1 MKRRSDGKRDAC
13 PIPPGARPEERG
25 LEPNMSLPSF
35 LDRFFDDW
43 RKVTLTLGVAAAVMA
58 YSFLMVPP
66 PIVSFLKSPDTWDQP
81 IPERNYTQPEAGQWS
96 PRYEEKVVFEEDTVL
111 NGSRTL
117 VLENCSCAF
126 NGFLLVKD
134 DARLIL
140 RNADVFVR
148 EKSGGWSGMSIVP
161 FPYYFAFMNS
171 SSLEAYNS
179 TIFFQDRGGLGFFD
193 SSSGF
198 MDSSQMPTAIFD
210 AHDDSRLQFNKC
222 SINTLGTFGNSS
234 IAVRDSSVE
243 FINSVY
249 TLYKLF
255 WGWQPVF
262 SNASVDVYS
271 SKIGALQLKVRD
283 SRIVL
288 NKPIKGFF
296 SHWAPN
302 VDLCGGGE
310 SLNIVLHDSELLS
323 QPDLWFVNCTVEVQG
338 AKDLGQIIVESSSLI
353 FNNSSC
359 TVLSVARCK
368 EAEVTDSLIY
378 WLIINEG
385 VDAVIRRTKAEHI
398 RLNGVDGTLE
408 FDQVKANTLSVSFPV
423 TSSYPSDRYCR
434 LKGSLLIEN
443 RTSYNLD
450 GKFKI
455 MRNYNIVAVK
465 DDRACPGV
473 KITLRDGNGNLI
485 WSGETD
491 GEGRGSFNLTLV
503 KLWKTEKYVFVTN
516 VTDSYS
522 LEAVADGVKS
532 NATVNFLAQTP
543 IIFSFPPEPQKP
555 LWAENWFLTAASSM
569 TILVISV
576 GYLFR
581 RSIAK
586 RKDSL
591 APTRVAKDLRREK
604 GHLLAMVV
612 SEMFA
617 PLRRRKHGHPA
628 A

>member
-1 MKRRSDGKRDAC
+1 MKRCSDGKRDAC
-13 PIPPGARPEERG
+13 PIPPGVRPEERG
-25 LEPNMSLPSF
+25 LEPNVSLPSF

-43 RKVTLTLGVAAAVMA
+43 RKVTLTLGVAAVVMA

-66 PIVSFLKSPDTWDQP
+66 PIVSFPKPPDTWDRP
-81 IPERNYTQPEAGQWS
+81 VPEYNYSNPEELQRS
-96 PRYEEKVVFEEDTVL
+96 PRYENEIIFEEDTVL
-111 NGSRTL
+111 NGSQTL
-117 VLENCSCAF
+117 VLENCSCVF
-126 NGFLLVKD
+126 NGLLLVKD

-148 EKSGGWSGMSIVP
+148 DKSGGWSGTDIVP

-171 SSLEAYNS
+171 SSLEAHNS
-179 TIFFQDRGGLGFFD
+179 TIFFRGQSWIGFFD

-198 MDSSQMPTAIFD
+198 MDSSQMPAASFD
-210 AHDDSRLQFNKC
+210 AHDDSRLQFSNC
-222 SINTLGTFGNSS
+222 SANTLGTFGNSS
-234 IAVRDSSVE
+234 ISVRDSSVGT
-243 FINSVY
+243 INSIY
-249 TLYKLF
+249 TMCN
-255 WGWQPVF
+255 WRQPVTF

-271 SKIGALQLKVRD
+271 SKIGELQLKARN
-283 SRIVL
+283 SKIVL
-288 NKPIKGFF
+288 DKPIKGFF
-296 SHWAPN
+296 SHWDPN
-302 VDLCGGGE
+302 VDLCSGGE
-310 SLNIVLHDSELLS
+310 SLNIFLQDSELLS
-323 QPDLWFVNCTVEVQG
+323 QPKLWFINCTVEAQDQR
-338 AKDLGQIIVESSSLI
+338 DLGTIIAESSSLI
-353 FNNSSC
+353 FNNSTC
-359 TVLSVARCK
+359 TELTVVRCR
-368 EAEVTDSLIY
+368 EAEVIDSLIY
-378 WLIINEG
+378 WLHIGEG
-385 VDAVIRRTKAEHI
+385 VDAIIRRTKAKYLTFI
-398 RLNGVDGTLE
+398 DADGVLE
-408 FDQVKANTLSVSFPV
+408 FDQVKATRLFVFSSATTLNPV
-423 TSSYPSDRYCR
+423 DWYCH

-443 RTSYNLD
+443 NTSYD
-450 GKFKI
+450 FSGKFKI
-455 MRNYNIVAVK
+455 VRSYDVVAVK
-465 DDRACPGV
+465 GDRACPGV
-473 KITLRDGNGNLI
+473 KLTLKDGNGNLI
-485 WSGETD
+485 WSEETD

-503 KLWKTEKYVFVTN
+503 KLWKTEEYVFVTN

-569 TILVISV
+569 TILVVSV

-617 PLRRRKHGHPA
+617 PLRRRKHGRPA

>member
-1 MKRRSDGKRDAC
+1 VLPETLKRRSDGKRDAC
-13 PIPPGARPEERG
+13 PIPPGIRPEERD
-25 LEPNMSLPSF
+25 LKPNMSLPSF
-35 LDRFFDDW
+35 LDRFFEDW
-43 RKVTLTLGVAAAVMA
+43 RKVTLTLGVAAVVMA

-66 PIVSFLKSPDTWDQP
+66 PMVSFPKSPDTWDQP
-81 IPERNYTQPEAGQWS
+81 IPEQNYTQPETLQWS
-96 PRYEEKVVFEEDTVL
+96 PRYEKEIVFEKDTVL

-117 VLENCSCAF
+117 VLENCSCVF
-126 NGFLLVKD
+126 NGLLLVKD

-148 EKSGGWSGMSIVP
+148 KKSGWTSLDIVP

-179 TIFFQDRGGLGFFD
+179 TIFFQGRGEIGFFN
-193 SSSGF
+193 SSNCF
-198 MDSSQMPTAIFD
+198 MDSSNIPTASFD
-210 AHDDSRLQFNKC
+210 AYDDSRLQFNKC
-222 SINTLGTFGNSS
+222 SINTLGPLGNSS
-234 IAVRDSSVE
+234 STVRDSSIQIIDSYYYYR
-243 FINSVY
+243 FGRPP
-249 TLYKLF
+249 F
-255 WGWQPVF
+255 F
-262 SNASVDVYS
+262 SDASVDIFS
-271 SKIGALQLKVRD
+271 SKIGALHLKVRD
-283 SRIVL
+283 SKIVL
-288 NKPIKGFF
+288 KKPIRGFF

-323 QPDLWFVNCTVEVQG
+323 QSDLWFVNCTVEVQG

-359 TVLSVARCK
+359 TDLSVARCR
-368 EAEVTDSLIY
+368 EVEVTDSLIY
-378 WLIINEG
+378 WLIIGEG
-385 VDAVIRRTKAEHI
+385 VDAVIRRTKI
-398 RLNGVDGTLE
+398 KYISLGRVDGTLE
-408 FDQVKANTLSVSFPV
+408 FDQVKANRFSVSFPV

-443 RTSYNLD
+443 VTSFDLY

-455 MRNYNIVAVK
+455 MRSYDVVAVK
-465 DDRACPGV
+465 GDRACPGA
-473 KITLRDGNGNLI
+473 KLSLKDSSGNLI
-485 WSGETD
+485 WEGETD

-532 NATVNFLAQTP
+532 NSSVNILTPTP

-569 TILVISV
+569 TILVVSV
-576 GYLFR
+576 GFLFR
-581 RSIAK
+581 RLIM
-586 RKDSL
+586 
-591 APTRVAKDLRREK
+591 RRQRQFSTDEC
-604 GHLLAMVV
+604 
-612 SEMFA
+612 
-617 PLRRRKHGHPA
+617 R
-628 A
+628 

>member
-1 MKRRSDGKRDAC
+1 LKRRSEGKHDAC
-13 PIPPGARPEERG
+13 PIPPGVRPEERG

-35 LDRFFDDW
+35 LDRFFEDW
-43 RKVTLTLGVAAAVMA
+43 RKVTLTLGVAAVVMA

-66 PIVSFLKSPDTWDQP
+66 PVVSFPKSPDTWDQL
-81 IPERNYTQPEAGQWS
+81 IPEQNYTQPGAGQWS
-96 PRYEEKVVFEEDTVL
+96 PRYEKEIVFEKDTVL

-117 VLENCSCAF
+117 VLENCSCIF
-126 NGFLLVKD
+126 NGLLLVKD

-148 EKSGGWSGMSIVP
+148 KKSGWTSLDIVP

-179 TIFFQDRGGLGFFD
+179 TIFFQGRGEIGFFN

-198 MDSSQMPTAIFD
+198 MDSSNMPTASFD
-210 AHDDSRLQFNKC
+210 AYDDSRLQFNKC
-222 SINTLGTFGNSS
+222 SINILGPLGNSS
-234 IAVRDSSVE
+234 STVRDSNIQNIDSYYYR
-243 FINSVY
+243 FGRPP
-249 TLYKLF
+249 F
-255 WGWQPVF
+255 F
-262 SNASVDVYS
+262 SDASVDIFF
-271 SKIGALQLKVRD
+271 SKIGALQLKVRG
-283 SRIVL
+283 SKIVL
-288 NKPIKGFF
+288 KKPIRGFF

-310 SLNIVLHDSELLS
+310 SLNIILHDSELLS
-323 QPDLWFVNCTVEVQG
+323 QSDLWFVNCTVEVQG

-359 TVLSVARCK
+359 TDLSVARCR
-368 EAEVTDSLIY
+368 EVEVTDSLIY
-378 WLIINEG
+378 WLIISEG

-398 RLNGVDGTLE
+398 SLGRVDGTLE
-408 FDQVKANTLSVSFPV
+408 FDQVKANTLSVYFPV

-443 RTSYNLD
+443 MTSYNLD

-455 MRNYNIVAVK
+455 MRSYDVVAVK
-465 DDRACPGV
+465 GDRAYPGV
-473 KITLRDGNGNLI
+473 KLTLRDGDGNLI

-491 GEGRGSFNLTLV
+491 DEGRGSFNLTLV
-503 KLWKTEKYVFVTN
+503 KLWKTEKYVFTTN

-522 LEAVADGVKS
+522 LEAIADGAKS
-532 NATVNFLAQTP
+532 NSSVNVLTSTP

-569 TILVISV
+569 TILVVSV
-576 GYLFR
+576 GFFFR
-581 RSIAK
+581 RSITK
-586 RKDSL
+586 RQRQFNPDES
-591 APTRVAKDLRREK
+591 R
-604 GHLLAMVV
+604 
-612 SEMFA
+612 
-617 PLRRRKHGHPA
+617 
-628 A
+628 